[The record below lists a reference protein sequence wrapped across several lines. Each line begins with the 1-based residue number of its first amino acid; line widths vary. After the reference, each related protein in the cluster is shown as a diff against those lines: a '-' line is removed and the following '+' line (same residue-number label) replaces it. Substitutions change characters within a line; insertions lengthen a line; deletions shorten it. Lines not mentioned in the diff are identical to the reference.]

1 MSHNDVRGTTDLK
14 DKPRCAASR
23 LGMSEL
29 GWLPASV
36 ASAPEVVVV
45 ENAASNDLLTPM
57 FITQAFCLMFVDHAT
72 KFS

>member
-1 MSHNDVRGTTDLK
+1 
-14 DKPRCAASR
+14 
-23 LGMSEL
+23 MSEL